1 MKKIII
7 LLLSLLSLNLFAG
20 IDPKVAYGQVKNGDA
35 VLIDVR
41 EADEIKAGMI
51 KDAIWF
57 PMSKITT
64 GSDWKKDFQEMTKGK
79 KIYLHCRSGARSE
92 KVMNIL
98 KQNGIESENLGGY
111 ITLKNILPIGE
122 PGHR

>member
-1 MKKIII
+1 MKKIIA
-7 LLLSLLSLNLFAG
+7 LFLSLLSLNSVAG
-20 IDPKVAYGQVKNGDA
+20 IDPKMAYEQVKKGDA

-41 EADEIKAGMI
+41 EADEIKSGMI
-51 KDAIWF
+51 KDALWF
-57 PMSKITT
+57 PMSKITA
-64 GSDWKKDFQEMTKGK
+64 GYDWKGEFQEMTKGK

-98 KQNGIESENLGGY
+98 KQNGIDSENLGGY
-111 ITLKNILPIGE
+111 ITLKNVLPIGE